1 MAVFGIAANNV
12 GLTPVKSA
20 AAPSLRY
27 IEKMVLSIPLRVPWC
42 NVVSKSRLHTLTL
55 LVRAA
60 GIVACC
66 RILTTSNGLN
76 ANTYILDPIAP
87 ERILDDGDG
96 DRTVFVLRLCNM
108 ISEDLNIL
116 ILYGILPY
124 FYTSLLCYPLCLD
137 TQRATYYT

>member
-27 IEKMVLSIPLRVPWC
+27 IEKMVLSIPLWC

-76 ANTYILDPIAP
+76 ANTYILDPMAP

-108 ISEDLNIL
+108 ISEDLNIF
-116 ILYGILPY
+116 IRYPPY
-124 FYTSLLCYPLCLD
+124 FYASLLCCYS
-137 TQRATYYT
+137 